1 MSLLLHRDHDDE
13 TSVIEAVG
21 KLNQVKGVKG
31 MRRFFKQIAQS
42 ARDQSHTFIN
52 NITFPHILYTVQII
66 IIQYSIQYTLCSVQ
80 YIIKYNS

>member
-42 ARDQSHTFIN
+42 ARDQSLTFIIN

-66 IIQYSIQYTLCSVQ
+66 
-80 YIIKYNS
+80 N